1 MKTFFLMTPIILA
14 LGLTGSGCKDASET
28 PRTGRPVAERTTN
41 GTINNNK
48 MSDSDLEKAIKAK
61 LESDTQTRQANLSVD
76 AEADENKVSLKGTVT
91 SQGIRT
97 KAVELARSVH
107 PGLTINDEIEVR
119 PAG

>member
-1 MKTFFLMTPIILA
+1 MKTLFLMTPIILA

-28 PRTGRPVAERTTN
+28 PRTGGPVAERSAN
-41 GTINNNK
+41 GTNK
-48 MSDSDLEKAIKAK
+48 MMSNSDLEKAIKAK

-76 AEADENKVSLKGTVT
+76 AEANENKVSLKGTVL
-91 SQGIRT
+91 SQEIRT

-119 PAG
+119 SAG

>member
-28 PRTGRPVAERTTN
+28 PRTGGPVAERSAN
-41 GTINNNK
+41 GTNK
-48 MSDSDLEKAIKAK
+48 MMSNSDLEKAIKAK

-76 AEADENKVSLKGTVT
+76 AEANENKVSLKGTVL
-91 SQGIRT
+91 SQEIRT

-119 PAG
+119 SAG